1 MVLVSTICIL
11 FRLTFLVGVNAALEY
26 ENIDYDRNDIIIVYS
41 LLHASTFYVY
51 FFLYLVIS

>member
-26 ENIDYDRNDIIIVYS
+26 ENIDYVRNDIIIVYS
-41 LLHASTFYVY
+41 LIHASTFYVY